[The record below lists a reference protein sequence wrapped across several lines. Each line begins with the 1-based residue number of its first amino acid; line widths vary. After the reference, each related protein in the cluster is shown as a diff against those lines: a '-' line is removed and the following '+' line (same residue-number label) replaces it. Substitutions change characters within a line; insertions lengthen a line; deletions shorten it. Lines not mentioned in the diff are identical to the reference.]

1 MPETG
6 TTMRAVLFHRKGD
19 PAVLACE
26 DVPVP
31 AVPPGHV
38 LVRVEAAG
46 VNFADVV
53 RRAGDGYPVPTPL
66 PYTLGTEF
74 AGTVARLGDQVD
86 QHAVGDRVFGLVDP
100 VTSGCYAEYVA
111 VPAMAAYPLPDW
123 LDPADSTAL
132 LVQGLTA
139 FLALRDGVRLAEG
152 DSVLVLGAAGGLGSL
167 AVQIARELRAG
178 LVVGAASTP
187 EKLALITELG
197 ADDAVNYSEP
207 GWVERAVAATGGRGF
222 DTALLA
228 GDREVIAG
236 ALGAMA
242 PFGRIRLLGAND
254 PGALVVD
261 FMAEM
266 GAGRL
271 SANETIGFFTL
282 THYASPAM
290 WPEVGVAMR
299 TLLEQVRGRT
309 LSPVV
314 RHRFPL
320 AEAAAAHRQ
329 IENRA
334 TTGKVVLIP

>member
-1 MPETG
+1 MP
-6 TTMRAVLFHRKGD
+6 TMKAVLLRHKGD
-19 PAVLACE
+19 PAGLAYE

-31 AVPPGHV
+31 EVPPGHV

-53 RRAGDGYPVPTPL
+53 RRGSEGYPIPTPL

-74 AGTVARLGDQVD
+74 AGTVARTGDPVERP
-86 QHAVGDRVFGLVDP
+86 AVGDRVFGLVDP
-100 VTSGCYAEYVA
+100 VTSGCYAQYVV
-111 VPAMAAYPLPDW
+111 VPAMAAFPLPDW

-139 FLALRDGVRLAEG
+139 YLALRDGVRLTAGE
-152 DSVLVLGAAGGLGSL
+152 SVLVLGAAGGLGSL
-167 AVQIARELRAG
+167 AVQLARGMGAG
-178 LVVGAASTP
+178 TVVGAAGSA
-187 EKLALITELG
+187 EKLTLVGELG
-197 ADDAVNYSEP
+197 ADHAVNYSEP
-207 GWVERAVAATGGRGF
+207 GWAERVVAATGGRGV

-228 GDREVIAG
+228 GDREVIGA
-236 ALGAMA
+236 ALGAVA

-261 FMAEM
+261 FMAEIA
-266 GAGRL
+266 AGRL
-271 SANETIGFFTL
+271 AANQTVGFFTL

-290 WPEVGVAMR
+290 WPEVGVAMGA
-299 TLLEQVRGRT
+299 LLEQVHSRT
-309 LSPVV
+309 LRPVV
-314 RHRFPL
+314 RHRFGL
-320 AEAAAAHRQ
+320 ADAAQAHRQ

>member
-1 MPETG
+1 MPEIG
-6 TTMRAVLFHRKGD
+6 TTMKAALLRRKGD
-19 PAVLACE
+19 PAGLVHE

-53 RRAGDGYPVPTPL
+53 RRAGEGYAVPTPL

-74 AGTVARLGDQVD
+74 AGTVARLGDHVD
-86 QHAVGDRVFGLVDP
+86 QLSVGDRVFGLVDP
-100 VTSGCYAEYVA
+100 VSSGCYAEYVV
-111 VPAMAAYPLPDW
+111 VPAMTAFPLPDW

-139 FLALRDGVRLAEG
+139 FLALRDGVRLAKGE
-152 DSVLVLGAAGGLGSL
+152 SVLVLGAAGGLGSL
-167 AVQIARELRAG
+167 AVQLARGLGAG
-178 LVVGAASTP
+178 LVVGAASTA
-187 EKLALITELG
+187 EKLTLIRELG

-207 GWVERAVAATGGRGF
+207 GWVESAVAATGGRGF

-228 GDREVIAG
+228 GDRDLIAG
-236 ALGAMA
+236 GLGATA
-242 PFGRIRLLGAND
+242 PFGRIRLLGSDD
-254 PGALVVD
+254 PAALVVD
-261 FMAEM
+261 FLAEV

-271 SANETIGFFTL
+271 AANQTVGFFTL
-282 THYASPAM
+282 THYASPEL
-290 WPEVGVAMR
+290 WPELGGAVR
-299 TLLEQVRGRT
+299 TLLEQVHDHALT
-309 LSPVV
+309 PVV

-329 IENRA
+329 IESRA